1 MHSSSSLVGAAH
13 ASTHAWDVLERL
25 VDVGSRMAGSE
36 GEARGAGILAEAFA
50 ESGLRAVETTEFE
63 IPGWTRGSSALAV
76 AGPVERTFEAA
87 HELVALPGTPAGTVE
102 GEVVDLGYAL
112 PPDLDRADVAGKL
125 VLATASTGDPEGY
138 HRPLHR
144 TEKYRRVADAG
155 AAGLLFYGG
164 PDGCLPPTGWAV
176 FERRDATP
184 GPMPAVG
191 VSREVG
197 ARIAR
202 WAARD
207 AVGAKLRVDC
217 GNAPATSRNVEAVVG
232 PEDGEEVLVTA
243 HVDAHDLADGARD
256 DGAGCALVAEVGRL
270 LATVEDDLDARVRVV
285 GFGSEEAGLYGADRW
300 AATHDLSRVKC
311 VLNLDGI
318 GDSRDL
324 RVSTHGFE
332 PLGEAFAA
340 VADAHDVPVA
350 VDDRANAFAD
360 GWAFARRGVPTAAC
374 GSLHAASSRR
384 WGLDRLW
391 SHTHADTLDKL
402 DPRDLRALAGPLAA
416 AVVRLADADVE
427 IPHASP
433 EAIREAVPAAS
444 EEEMRR
450 TGRWPWPED
459 E

>member
-1 MHSSSSLVGAAH
+1 MSPSSKLVGAAH
-13 ASTHAWDVLERL
+13 ASTHAWEVLERL
-25 VDVGSRMAGSE
+25 VDVGSRMAGSA
-36 GEARGAGILAEAFA
+36 GEARGASILADDFV
-50 ESGLRAVETTEFE
+50 ESGLRDVETTEFE

-76 AGPVERTFEAA
+76 TGPVDRAFEAP
-87 HELVALPGTPAGTVE
+87 HELVALPGTPAGTV
-102 GEVVDLGYAL
+102 GAEVVDVGYAL
-112 PPDLDRADVAGKL
+112 PPDLERADVEGTLA
-125 VLATASTGDPEGY
+125 LATASTGDPEGY

-164 PDGCLPPTGWAV
+164 PAGCLPPTGWAV

-184 GPMPAVG
+184 GPIPAVG

-197 ARIAR
+197 ARLAR

-207 AVGAKLRVDC
+207 AVGARLAVDC

-232 PEDGEEVLVTA
+232 PETEEEVLVTA
-243 HVDAHDLADGARD
+243 HVDAHDLGDGARD

-270 LATVEDDLDARVRVV
+270 LAAVSGDLDARVRLV
-285 GFGSEEAGLYGADRW
+285 GFGSEEAGLYGAAHW

-311 VLNLDGI
+311 VCNLDGI

-332 PLGEAFAA
+332 PLREAFAA
-340 VADAHDVPVA
+340 VAAAADVPVA
-350 VDDRANAFAD
+350 LDDRANVFAD
-360 GWAFARRGVPTAAC
+360 GWAFSRRGVPTAAC
-374 GSLHAASSRR
+374 GSVHAASSRR

-402 DPRDLRALAGPLAA
+402 DPRDLRDLAGPLAA
-416 AVVRLADADVE
+416 AVVRLADASVE
-427 IPHASP
+427 IPHAEP
-433 EAIREAVPAAS
+433 DAVREAVPSAS
-444 EEEMRR
+444 EEEMRT
-450 TGRWPWPED
+450 TGRWPWS
-459 E
+459 